1 MHDTHSPNAIHADK
15 PEGYEVPVNL
25 SLTQPMLMGGV
36 PRPFAIV
43 NGTAAAALTLGLQIW
58 WLGIPLGLGLH
69 TAAVGLTKA
78 DPYWFDVF
86 KRQVRIPKH
95 MET

>member
-1 MHDTHSPNAIHADK
+1 MSGHHDK
-15 PEGYEVPVNL
+15 PEGYEIPINL

-43 NGTAAAALTLGLQIW
+43 NGTLSAALILGLQVW
-58 WLGIPLGLGLH
+58 WLGIPLGLAMHLS
-69 TAAVGLTKA
+69 ALWLTRH

-86 KRQVRIPKH
+86 RRQIKLPKH
-95 MET
+95 LES

>member
-1 MHDTHSPNAIHADK
+1 MHTHHEK
-15 PEGYEVPVNL
+15 PEGYEIPVNL

-43 NGTAAAALTLGLQIW
+43 NGTLSAALVLGLHVW
-58 WLGIPLGLGLH
+58 WLGIPLGLFLH
-69 TAAVGLTKA
+69 ASALWLTRL

-86 KRQVRIPKH
+86 RRQVKQPKYL
-95 MET
+95 EG